1 METIIKQSSTRI
13 KSLIGVI
20 ALVSALLISIFLL
33 LGLPFVQLENS
44 IIDFAQHHYFLMGFI
59 SLATVV
65 LMTRLYLTV
74 NKAFKRATINKPAVN
89 DNKNRFERFKDKL
102 NSRINGHEVKRVD
115 KSQLNTLQFPN
126 EDVLLSKQEAIEREL
141 DLQRAMKLGNAVKHK
156 VRIFF
161 KANNSINYVETTVW
175 AANPYHI
182 NLKGGIVLPVKSVY
196 KIEI

>member
-1 METIIKQSSTRI
+1 METIFKKPGRRI
-13 KSLIGVI
+13 KPLLGVTLFTA
-20 ALVSALLISIFLL
+20 ALFISIFLL
-33 LGLPFVQLENS
+33 LGMPFLQIENS

-59 SLATVV
+59 SLATLV
-65 LMTRLYLTV
+65 LMTRLYLSV
-74 NKAFKRATINKPAVN
+74 NRVFKRTTLNKPAVN
-89 DNKNRFERFKDKL
+89 DSKNRFERFKDKL
-102 NSRINGHEVKRVD
+102 NSRINGKEVKRVD
-115 KSQLNTLQFPN
+115 KSQLNSLEFPN